1 MKYNINTSVLCC
13 IMTIDDYTAKKME
26 KEEKTEEE
34 LREKIEKKSIL
45 YKSIMQ

>member
-1 MKYNINTSVLCC
+1 
-13 IMTIDDYTAKKME
+13 MTIDDYTAKKME